1 MPRRVSYTQ
10 RNANRAISRIED
22 KANERAL
29 ALAKDL
35 VRLIALYAP
44 RDPNHAENTG
54 GPPLWQSYYVRIDPE
69 TGDSIVKC
77 RRRYWPFVEYGTQ
90 HADAQPHVRPALRAL
105 KRINR

>member
-1 MPRRVSYTQ
+1 MA
-10 RNANRAISRIED
+10 RNAYRTIDRIEQ
-22 KANERAL
+22 KGKERAQR
-29 ALAKDL
+29 LAKDL

-44 RDPNHAENTG
+44 RDPEHASNTG

-77 RRRYWPFVEYGTQ
+77 RRRYWVFVEYGTRE
-90 HADAQPHVRPALRAL
+90 HGDAQPHVRPALRAL